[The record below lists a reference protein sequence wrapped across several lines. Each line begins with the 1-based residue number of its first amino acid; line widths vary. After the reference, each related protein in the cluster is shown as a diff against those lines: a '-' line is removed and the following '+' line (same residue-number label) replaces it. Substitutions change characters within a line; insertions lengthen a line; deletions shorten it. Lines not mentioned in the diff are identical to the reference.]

1 MPYISLLILLL
12 MIVVN
17 LIFRFASLFRLTIP
31 VLYAIVVPVFFPDWL
46 HENETLVTVIWF
58 ALIGLVILS
67 WIVTIR
73 KRIRLKHA
81 QMYSVQG

>member
-1 MPYISLLILLL
+1 MQYISLLILLL

-31 VLYAIVVPVFFPDWL
+31 VLYAIIVPVFFPDWL
-46 HENETLVTVIWF
+46 HENEMLVTVIWF

-73 KRIRLKHA
+73 KRIRLKRT
-81 QMYSVQG
+81 QTDNVQS

>member
-1 MPYISLLILLL
+1 MPYISLLIFLL

-46 HENETLVTVIWF
+46 HENETLVTVIWL

-73 KRIRLKHA
+73 KRLRLRHA
-81 QMYSVQG
+81 QTDNVQN